1 MHIGALTLVV
11 RDYDE
16 ARDWYTRVLGFELLE
31 DTPLGGGKRW
41 LLVAPPGSRETALLL
56 AKAATPEQAAAIGHQ
71 AGGRVLLFLKTRDFD
86 GDHAAMLSRGVRFL
100 EEPRREPYGSVA
112 VFKDLYGNRWDL
124 LEDRA

>member
-71 AGGRVLLFLKTRDFD
+71 AGGRVLLSEDPRLRRRPRGHAVARRTLFGGAPTRALWLCGGF
-86 GDHAAMLSRGVRFL
+86 
-100 EEPRREPYGSVA
+100 
-112 VFKDLYGNRWDL
+112 
-124 LEDRA
+124 